1 MTTNDRDTTLD
12 EIGRRGIVAVIRAG
26 SADRAVEAAVA
37 LAQGGIT
44 AVEVSFTT
52 PDAADAISRLSV
64 DPRLL
69 VGAGT
74 VMDHEQA
81 RAAVAAGARYLIS
94 PHPCEA
100 ALEVGDEAGV
110 LVVPGVFTPAEIVA
124 WSPRTPLLKLFPA
137 SLGGPGLLRTLRG
150 PFPSQAFM
158 PSGGVLA
165 SNVGE
170 WLAAGASVVA
180 AGGDLCPRAA
190 VDAGDHEE
198 LARRARAY
206 RQALDEV
213 RGEVA
218 L

>member
-1 MTTNDRDTTLD
+1 MTNDRDTTFA
-12 EIGRRGIVAVIRAG
+12 EIRRRGVVAVIRAG

-37 LAQGGIT
+37 LAEGGVT

-52 PDAADAISRLSV
+52 PGAADAIGRLSE

-81 RAAVAAGARYLIS
+81 RAAIAAGARYLIS

-124 WSPRTPLLKLFPA
+124 WAPRTPLLKLFPA
-137 SLGGPGLLRTLRG
+137 GLGGPELLRALRG

-170 WLAAGASVVA
+170 WLAVGAAVVA
-180 AGGDLCPRAA
+180 AGGELCPRGV

-198 LARRARAY
+198 LVRRARAY
-206 RQALDEV
+206 REAFDAAS
-213 RGEVA
+213 REVA
-218 L
+218 R